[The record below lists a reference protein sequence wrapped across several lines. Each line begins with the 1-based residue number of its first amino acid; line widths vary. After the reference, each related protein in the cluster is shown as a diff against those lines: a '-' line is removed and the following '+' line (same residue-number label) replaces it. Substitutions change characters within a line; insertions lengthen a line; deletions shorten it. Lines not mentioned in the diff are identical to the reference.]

1 MVIRG
6 WVSVMKPESRTPS
19 QEETVHE
26 VNEWL
31 SRIAKSLPEFRDRSG
46 QREMIELVRQV
57 FSRTGQSDGVDAA
70 GRSLLVVEG
79 PTGTGKTLAYLLP
92 GIIMAR
98 HLERRLVV
106 SSVTVGL
113 QEQLALKDIPFL
125 EEHSGWSLTHA
136 IAKGRGRYVCERDLS
151 LFADGGLIPPPGAKD
166 LLQKMEKALGNTW
179 DGDRDSWPGV
189 MDDRIFSLVAN
200 RAESCSGVHCQ
211 YYEDCLYFKNRKL
224 LDHVDVVVTNHD
236 LLLADSLLGGG
247 VVLPSPGSSLLV
259 VDEAHHLPKKA
270 TEAFLSDIY
279 LESSLVF
286 LSDIPAAMANG
297 VSVMGTK
304 EVGSDVVA
312 CQEAVVHLSPIL
324 SGISHF
330 LEKNWPFQ
338 LPKSIREDVSSGIF
352 SGVGEQST
360 WRFSRGVLPERL
372 VSDLSLAHE
381 HFSVL
386 KTSLSRLRDALSQR
400 LSASG
405 GGDRLLERGLLET
418 GGLLRRVSGLVRFT
432 ENIAVK
438 KEREEV
444 PTAIW
449 AQRVIQGGIPS
460 FSLHAGPVMAG
471 GLLKDLVWSRFSAG
485 VATSATLTALG
496 SFDHFLSQS
505 GLSLFPEVT
514 VRKLESPFD
523 HGRQGVLS
531 IPYMKSDPTDTTG
544 HTREVAS
551 WISNRIHPREGAL
564 VLFSSRRQMEDV
576 SALLPPGVLTRLL
589 VQGRFSRE
597 GLLEIHRERVERGDG
612 SILFGLASLAE
623 GLDLKGPLL
632 THVVI
637 VRIPFSPPT
646 EPIGEAYSEW
656 LEDQGG
662 NSFRQIQLPQ
672 ASLRLIQAVGRLIRS
687 ETDWGVVSILDRRVV
702 TKSYGRQLLKA
713 LPPFPVKIEYSEEGE
728 R

>member
-1 MVIRG
+1 
-6 WVSVMKPESRTPS
+6 MKPESGAYLFP
-19 QEETVHE
+19 ETREE
-26 VNEWL
+26 VNQWM
-31 SRIAKSLPEFRDRSG
+31 SRIAQSLPEFRDRPG

-57 FSRTGQSDGVDAA
+57 FAHARDQEVVDES

-98 HLERRLVV
+98 HLKRRLIV

-113 QEQLALKDIPFL
+113 QEQLSSKDIPFL
-125 EEHSGWSLTHA
+125 EAHSGWPLSHG

-151 LFADGGLIPPPGAKD
+151 LFVDGGLMAPPGTRD
-166 LLQKMEKALGNTW
+166 LLQKMEKALGNIW
-179 DGDRDSWPGV
+179 DGDRDSWPGS
-189 MDDRIFSLVAN
+189 MDDRTFSLVAN

-224 LDHVDVVVTNHD
+224 LENVDVVVTNHD
-236 LLLADSLLGGG
+236 LLLADALLGGG

-270 TEAFLSDIY
+270 TEAFLAEIY
-279 LESSLVF
+279 LEASMVF
-286 LSDIPAAMANG
+286 LSEIPGAMANG

-304 EVGSDVVA
+304 EIGSDVVA

-324 SGISHF
+324 SAVSHF
-330 LEKNWPFQ
+330 LEKNWPAQ
-338 LPKSIREDVSSGIF
+338 PSRLTREDGSPGIF
-352 SGVGEQST
+352 SGGGEIST
-360 WRFSRGVLPERL
+360 WRFPRGVLPTGL
-372 VSDLSLAHE
+372 SSGLSLARG
-381 HFSVL
+381 HFETL
-386 KTSLSRLRDALSQR
+386 KTSLSRLRDSLSQR

-418 GGLLRRVSGLVRFT
+418 GGLLRRVSGLIRFMET
-432 ENIAVK
+432 IGVK
-438 KEREEV
+438 KDRDQG
-444 PTAIW
+444 PTALW
-449 AQRVIQGGIPS
+449 AQRTIQGGIPS
-460 FSLHAGPVMAG
+460 FSLHAGPVMSG
-471 GLLKDLVWSRFSAG
+471 GLLKELVWSRYSAG

-514 VRKLESPFD
+514 VKKLDSPFE
-523 HGRQGVLS
+523 HARQGVLT
-531 IPYMKSDPTDTTG
+531 IPYMKTDPTDSSG
-544 HTREVAS
+544 HTKEVAG
-551 WISNRIHPREGAL
+551 WISKSLHPREGAL

-576 SALLPPGVLTRLL
+576 SHLLLPDVMNRLL
-589 VQGRFSRE
+589 VQGSLSRE
-597 GLLEIHRERVERGDG
+597 SLLAKHQDRIERGEG

-623 GLDLKGPLL
+623 GLDLKGGLL

-637 VRIPFSPPT
+637 VRIPFSPPA

-687 ETDWGVVSILDRRVV
+687 ENDWGVVSILDRRVL
-702 TKSYGRQLLKA
+702 TKSYGRHLLKS
-713 LPPFPVKIEYSEEGE
+713 LPPFPVKIENPDEGFN
-728 R
+728 

>member
-1 MVIRG
+1 
-6 WVSVMKPESRTPS
+6 MKPESGGHSLS
-19 QEETVHE
+19 QTQNE
-26 VNEWL
+26 VNEWM
-31 SRIAKSLPEFRDRSG
+31 SRIAQSLPEFRDRAG

-57 FSRTGQSDGVDAA
+57 FSRARQSDVVDES

-79 PTGTGKTLAYLLP
+79 PTGTGKSLAYLLP
-92 GIIMAR
+92 GIIMAM
-98 HLERRLVV
+98 HLDKRLIV

-113 QEQLALKDIPFL
+113 QEQLASKDIPFL
-125 EEHSGWSLTHA
+125 EAHSGWPLSHG
-136 IAKGRGRYVCERDLS
+136 IAKGRGRYVCERDLA
-151 LFADGGLIPPPGAKD
+151 LFADGGMMAPSGAKD

-179 DGDRDSWPGV
+179 DGDRDSWPGG

-200 RAESCSGVHCQ
+200 RAESCSGMHCQ

-224 LDHVDVVVTNHD
+224 LENVDVVVTNHD

-270 TEAFLSDIY
+270 TEAFLSEIN

-286 LSDIPAAMANG
+286 LSEIPAAMANG
-297 VSVMGTK
+297 VAVMGTK

-324 SGISHF
+324 SDISHF
-330 LEKNWPFQ
+330 LEKNWPAQ
-338 LPKSIREDVSSGIF
+338 LPRSSREESAGIF
-352 SGVGEQST
+352 SGGGEQST
-360 WRFSRGVLPERL
+360 WRFPRGVLPERL
-372 VSDLSLAHE
+372 RSDLFLAHE
-381 HFSVL
+381 HFAVL
-386 KTSLSRLRDALSQR
+386 RTSLSRLRDALSQR
-400 LSASG
+400 LSAALSG
-405 GGDRLLERGLLET
+405 SDRLMERGLLET
-418 GGLLRRVSGLVRFT
+418 GGLLRRVSSLIRFT
-432 ENIAVK
+432 ETIVVNK
-438 KEREEV
+438 GDEPG
-444 PTAIW
+444 PTAVW
-449 AQRVIQGGIPS
+449 AQRTIQGGLPS
-460 FSLHAGPVMAG
+460 FSLHAGPVMSG
-471 GLLKDLVWSRFSAG
+471 GLLKELVWSRFSGG

-514 VRKLESPFD
+514 VKKLDSPFD
-523 HGRQGVLS
+523 HERQGVLT
-531 IPYMKSDPTDTTG
+531 IPYMDSDPTDSSR
-544 HTREVAS
+544 HTREVAR
-551 WISNRIHPREGAL
+551 WIDKRVHPQEGTL

-576 SALLPPGVLTRLL
+576 RGLLSSDVLKRLL
-589 VQGRFSRE
+589 VQGSLSRE
-597 GLLEIHRERVERGDG
+597 SLLATHQERIERGEG

-623 GLDLKGPLL
+623 GLDLKGGLL

-656 LEDQGG
+656 LEDHGG

-702 TKSYGRQLLKA
+702 SKSYGRHLLKS
-713 LPPFPVKIEYSEEGE
+713 LPPFPVKIENAGE
-728 R
+728 DFD

>member
-1 MVIRG
+1 
-6 WVSVMKPESRTPS
+6 MKSDSGAPFFPQTA
-19 QEETVHE
+19 HE

-31 SRIAKSLPEFRDRSG
+31 SRIAQSLPEFRDRPG

-57 FSRTGQSDGVDAA
+57 FSRARQTDGADES

-98 HLERRLVV
+98 HLGRRLIV

-113 QEQLALKDIPFL
+113 QEQLASKDIPFL
-125 EEHSGWSLTHA
+125 EAHSGWPLTHG
-136 IAKGRGRYVCERDLS
+136 IAKGRGRYVCERDLV
-151 LFADGGLIPPPGAKD
+151 LFGDGGLMAPPGSKD
-166 LLQKMEKALGNTW
+166 LLQKMEKALGSTW

-189 MDDRIFSLVAN
+189 MDDRVFSLVAN

-211 YYEDCLYFKNRKL
+211 YYDDCLYFKNRKL
-224 LDHVDVVVTNHD
+224 LESVDVVVTNHD
-236 LLLADSLLGGG
+236 LLLADALLGGG
-247 VVLPSPGSSLLV
+247 VVLPSPSASLLV

-270 TEAFLSDIY
+270 TEAFLSGIY

-286 LSDIPAAMANG
+286 LSEIPLAMANG

-304 EVGSDVVA
+304 EIGSDVVA

-324 SGISHF
+324 SGIAHF
-330 LEKNWPFQ
+330 LEKNWPAQ
-338 LPKSIREDVSSGIF
+338 LSKPIREENSSGIF
-352 SGVGEQST
+352 SGGSEQST
-360 WRFSRGVLPERL
+360 WRFSRGILPKSLLADL
-372 VSDLSLAHE
+372 VLAHE
-381 HFSVL
+381 HFSTL
-386 KTSLSRLRDALSQR
+386 KTSLSRLRDALSQK
-400 LSASG
+400 LSGSG
-405 GGDRLLERGLLET
+405 GGDRLIERGLLET
-418 GGLLRRVSGLVRFT
+418 GGLLRRVSGLIRFT
-432 ENIAVK
+432 ETIVVK
-438 KEREEV
+438 KERDAG
-444 PTAIW
+444 PIALW
-449 AQRVIQGGIPS
+449 AQRSVQGGIPS
-460 FSLHAGPVMAG
+460 FSLHAGPVVSG
-471 GLLKDLVWSRFSAG
+471 GLLKELVWSKFSAG

-496 SFDHFLSQS
+496 NFDHFLFQS

-514 VRKLESPFD
+514 VKKLDSPFD
-523 HGRQGVLS
+523 HERQGALE
-531 IPYMKSDPTDTTG
+531 IPYMKSDPTDSLG
-544 HTREVAS
+544 HTREVAQ
-551 WISNRIHPREGAL
+551 WITKRIHPGEGAL

-576 SALLPPGVLTRLL
+576 SGLLPPDVLKRLL

-597 GLLEIHRERVERGDG
+597 SLLASHQERVERGEG
-612 SILFGLASLAE
+612 SLLFGLSSFAE
-623 GLDLKGPLL
+623 GLDLKGGLL

-687 ETDWGVVSILDRRVV
+687 ENDWGVVSILDRRVV
-702 TKSYGRQLLKA
+702 TKSYGRHLLKS
-713 LPPFPVKIEYSEEGE
+713 LPPFPVKIENPGE
-728 R
+728 DFR